1 MVAAPVFVCLSA
13 SGLAMAR
20 RLSGE
25 FGNAEIHGLAGR
37 APGADAAF
45 ADTMGH
51 LRELFAG
58 GRPVIGICAAGI
70 LMRAIA
76 PLLSDKAAEPP
87 VLAVAEDGSAV
98 VPLIGGHRGANE
110 MARRLGAVLGIAP
123 AITTAGDARFSVA
136 LDAPPPGW
144 RLANPQHAKPVMAAL
159 LSGASAR
166 LDGEAGWLAAASLNL
181 AEDSEVALIASERQV
196 EGSETK
202 LVYHPPL
209 LALGVGCE
217 RGCPAEELIALV
229 EETLAAH
236 GLAAGAVA
244 CVCSIDLKADE
255 AAIHALAAHLD
266 VPARFFSRDQLAAQE
281 PRLANPSEKVR
292 AEVGVAGV
300 AEGAALAAIGEK
312 GSLIVEKTKSRRAT
326 CAIARAAAPL
336 SAERIGR
343 PRGKLSIIGTGP
355 GSAEWLSPQAV
366 ALLRSASDWVG
377 YGLYL
382 DLVAKYAAGKEQHR
396 FPLGEEEARVR
407 HALELA
413 GQGREVALISSGDP
427 GIYAIAAL
435 AFELLDPET
444 SPPLSEGARRV
455 EIEVAPGISAFQ
467 AAAARAGA
475 PFGHDFCL
483 ISLSDLLTPWA
494 AIEKR
499 LHAAAEGDFAVAFYN
514 PRSMRR
520 TEHLSK
526 ALEILKNHRPGDT
539 PVIMAS
545 NLGRPKETLAICP
558 LRDFDPEVVD
568 MLTIVIVGS
577 SATRTFTRGDGRAHA
592 YTPRGYAAKREN

>member
-159 LSGASAR
+159 LAGASAR

-229 EETLAAH
+229 EEENPPTSTEYHYGPPAIGPDCDPITLDCFVPSYVRRCPDTTGDFLIGSFGFLMPPEETPGAPNFCPTCLGAT
-236 GLAAGAVA
+236 GLAQCAELVWQLRGQAGP
-244 CVCSIDLKADE
+244 LQ
-255 AAIHALAAHLD
+255 
-266 VPARFFSRDQLAAQE
+266 VP
-281 PRLANPSEKVR
+281 
-292 AEVGVAGV
+292 
-300 AEGAALAAIGEK
+300 
-312 GSLIVEKTKSRRAT
+312 
-326 CAIARAAAPL
+326 
-336 SAERIGR
+336 
-343 PRGKLSIIGTGP
+343 
-355 GSAEWLSPQAV
+355 
-366 ALLRSASDWVG
+366 
-377 YGLYL
+377 
-382 DLVAKYAAGKEQHR
+382 
-396 FPLGEEEARVR
+396 
-407 HALELA
+407 
-413 GQGREVALISSGDP
+413 
-427 GIYAIAAL
+427 
-435 AFELLDPET
+435 
-444 SPPLSEGARRV
+444 GARTAMTQN
-455 EIEVAPGISAFQ
+455 IGGS
-467 AAAARAGA
+467 GA
-475 PFGHDFCL
+475 TIVTH
-483 ISLSDLLTPWA
+483 
-494 AIEKR
+494 
-499 LHAAAEGDFAVAFYN
+499 
-514 PRSMRR
+514 
-520 TEHLSK
+520 
-526 ALEILKNHRPGDT
+526 ILKN
-539 PVIMAS
+539 
-545 NLGRPKETLAICP
+545 
-558 LRDFDPEVVD
+558 
-568 MLTIVIVGS
+568 
-577 SATRTFTRGDGRAHA
+577 
-592 YTPRGYAAKREN
+592 